1 MGVEYVEFD
10 IRRSADGLFVV
21 HHDER
26 IGRSG
31 PRIAELNHAE
41 LCAGAGYEVPTMVN
55 VLALLAPC
63 SIAHLDIKDTG
74 HEVDAVK
81 IALDAVGPDAFV
93 ASTAGDHSIAAIRA
107 LEPKVQTALSLG
119 QRLRGHTRP
128 RARPRPRE
136 DCSIRR
142 MVHSGCRWVIINHLL
157 VTGGL
162 LRNCTARGIGVMVW
176 TVNDPRRVRKYLTDN
191 RIDVVITDRPEL
203 ALSIRAALP
212 S

>member
-55 VLALLAPC
+55 VLALLAPAR
-63 SIAHLDIKDTG
+63 SRTWISRTPATRSTPSRSHWTPSARTHLW
-74 HEVDAVK
+74 
-81 IALDAVGPDAFV
+81 
-93 ASTAGDHSIAAIRA
+93 RA
-107 LEPKVQTALSLG
+107 RRVTTRSLRSGRSNPKVQTALSLG

-191 RIDVVITDRPEL
+191 RIDVVVTDRPEL